1 MMSDSIGVCSQ
12 KALEWK
18 QLLSDGKD
26 PQSVGDHPS
35 AEERQKDFQLYLNL
49 YITNTAEDSAI
60 SWQSECKLKMP
71 KDSLVGTTASRQITP
86 QSSTNRRKHI
96 ECLIKNKNCT
106 VSLCIYYL
114 WLQSLILQA
123 SQSNCKCWHPTLWNP
138 TIKHPMLASLMLSD
152 LHQK

>member
-26 PQSVGDHPS
+26 PQLVGDHPS

-60 SWQSECKLKMP
+60 SWQSEYKLKMP
-71 KDSLVGTTASRQITP
+71 KD
-86 QSSTNRRKHI
+86 
-96 ECLIKNKNCT
+96 
-106 VSLCIYYL
+106 
-114 WLQSLILQA
+114 
-123 SQSNCKCWHPTLWNP
+123 NCKSENNTTKLN
-138 TIKHPMLASLMLSD
+138 
-152 LHQK
+152 

>member
-60 SWQSECKLKMP
+60 SWQSEYKLKMP

-86 QSSTNRRKHI
+86 QSSTNRRKHK
-96 ECLIKNKNCT
+96 ECLIKNKKLHSDFAHLLFMIT
-106 VSLCIYYL
+106 VFNTSSISEQ
-114 WLQSLILQA
+114 LQ
-123 SQSNCKCWHPTLWNP
+123 
-138 TIKHPMLASLMLSD
+138 MLASNTLKSD
-152 LHQK
+152 H